1 MNKRKILVVDDEITV
16 CKSICRAISSE
27 EYEVDTALSGEEALK
42 KDEQG
47 KFDLVITDLMMP
59 GISGLDLLS
68 SLKEKRPEVM
78 VIMVTG
84 YPTIKTAVQSVRSG
98 AFDYIPK
105 PFTPAELRSLV
116 SRAFKKIEVEE
127 KAEKEPTPPK
137 MPSGLY
143 YMIGHTWLRKE
154 PSGLASI
161 GVVSDFL
168 KPVGIITALELP
180 EKSESVTQGEE
191 CAKITDAENFNHRI
205 WSPATG
211 MVVEVNERLKE
222 DFSLLR
228 KDPYGQGWLFR
239 IEPTNLEEDLKGLVV
254 SK

>member
-16 CKSICRAISSE
+16 CKSISRAIISE

-42 KDEQG
+42 KDGEK

-68 SLKEKRPEVM
+68 SLKERRPEVM

-84 YPTIKTAVQSVRSG
+84 YPTIKTAVQSIRDG

-105 PFTPAELRSLV
+105 PFTPADLRSLV
-116 SRAFKKIEVEE
+116 SRGFKKIESEE
-127 KAEKEPTPPK
+127 KAKKEPPPPK

-154 PSGLASI
+154 AKGLASI

-180 EKSESVTQGEE
+180 EKNKNVTQGEE
-191 CAKITDAENFNHRI
+191 CAKLTDAENFSHRI

-211 MVVEVNERLKE
+211 IVVEVNERLKE

-228 KDPYGQGWLFR
+228 KYPYGEGWLFR
-239 IEPTNLEEDLKGLVV
+239 IEPTSLEEDLKGLVV

>member
-16 CKSICRAISSE
+16 CKSISQAIVSE
-27 EYEVDTALSGEEALK
+27 DYAVDTALSGEEALK
-42 KDEQG
+42 KDEE
-47 KFDLVITDLMMP
+47 KPYDLIITDLMMP

-68 SLKEKRPEVM
+68 ALKERRPEAL

-84 YPTIKTAVQSVRSG
+84 YPAIKTAVQSVKIG
-98 AFDYIPK
+98 AFDYLPK

-116 SRAFKKIEVEE
+116 SRAFKKIESEE
-127 KAEKEPTPPK
+127 KAKKEPSSPR

-143 YMIGHTWLRKE
+143 YMIGHTWFRKE
-154 PSGLASI
+154 PKGLASI

-168 KPVGIITALELP
+168 KPVGIITKIELP
-180 EKSESVTQGEE
+180 QKNESVTQGEE
-191 CAKITDAENFNHRI
+191 CAKITDAEKFSHRI

-211 MVVEVNERLKE
+211 MVVEVNEKFKE
-222 DFSLLR
+222 DSSLLR
-228 KDPYGQGWLFR
+228 RDPYGEGWLFR
-239 IEPTNLEEDLKGLVV
+239 IEPTNLEEDLKGLIL